1 MGTRSSGKPRPPKF
15 TSLIRDVGGG
25 PWQCGLEEARSEGQM
40 RKEEPFAA
48 TPHQPAAGAHKGLG
62 AGPPAT
68 GGSWQGF
75 NEMVALGL
83 GVPLAARGSPLE
95 AHPFL
100 LLVVCFFLPGLAVD
114 LEPPKAPA
122 PFKV

>member
-1 MGTRSSGKPRPPKF
+1 MQQPLYWP
-15 TSLIRDVGGG
+15 
-25 PWQCGLEEARSEGQM
+25 
-40 RKEEPFAA
+40 A
-48 TPHQPAAGAHKGLG
+48 TGAHKGLG

-68 GGSWQGF
+68 GGGWQGF
-75 NEMVALGL
+75 DEMVALGL

-114 LEPPKAPA
+114 LETPEAPA
-122 PFKV
+122 PFEVQSRGGLSLRGAHPQAAPNLCVILAARCTLTFPVGSPAS